1 VRSRRVILGVILIVA
16 LALALGAIAGH
27 AFRRFRSPTL
37 EERAHDVAEEVKS
50 AIEKITH

>member
-1 VRSRRVILGVILIVA
+1 MRIRRVILIVA
-16 LALALGAIAGH
+16 LALVLGAIAGYT
-27 AFRRFRSPTL
+27 FRRFRSPTL